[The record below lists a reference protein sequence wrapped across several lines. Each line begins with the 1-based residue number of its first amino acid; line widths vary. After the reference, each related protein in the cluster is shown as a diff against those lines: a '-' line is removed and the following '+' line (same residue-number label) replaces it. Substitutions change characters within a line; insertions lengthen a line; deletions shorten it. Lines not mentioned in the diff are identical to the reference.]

1 MACRNDPALNESLEW
16 IRRNPRATNQDVPSD
31 LRDRWMY
38 ESGEEPDASGFQL
51 AVFTFGY
58 CQRQLE
64 GKNGQKFKIAATK
77 LLELFQMW
85 QIKLGLAEVNEK
97 TDLKSAPLVLN
108 DFPDGEK
115 IEYWCDSDQ
124 F

>member
-1 MACRNDPALNESLEW
+1 MTCRNELTLKESLEW
-16 IRRNPRATNQDVPSD
+16 IRHNPRATNQDIPSD
-31 LRDRWMY
+31 LRGRWMF
-38 ESGEEPDASGFQL
+38 ESDEEPGDSGLHL

-64 GKNGQKFKIAATK
+64 GKNGLKLKIAATE

-85 QIKLGLAEVNEK
+85 QMKLGLAEVNEK
-97 TDLKSAPLVLN
+97 TDLKSAPVALFN
-108 DFPDGEK
+108 FPTGEK
-115 IEYWCDSDQ
+115 IEYWCDNER